1 MCEWYVNRQQKGMWI
16 DETCTDLS
24 GNADY
29 IVKYQTVG
37 ENETAPRTGA
47 GFIYRYPDPVSSGYG
62 WLDKY
67 YLYLCPTG

>member
-1 MCEWYVNRQQKGMWI
+1 MNRQQKGMWI

-37 ENETAPRTGA
+37 EMKRRHAPVPDL
-47 GFIYRYPDPVSSGYG
+47 FIVIRI
-62 WLDKY
+62 
-67 YLYLCPTG
+67 LYLPVTVG